1 VNTKGIQFNEVV
13 SGAFDEQPHTPDTTE
28 PAKRVLSPQPETPK
42 LHKVLAQ
49 SGLGSRLEM
58 EALIGQGRV
67 LVNDQPAHVG
77 QRIQY
82 GDHVKVNGKPLHLRI
97 EPPPPRILAYHKP
110 TGEIVSHDDPQSRPS
125 VFRKLPRL
133 QHGKWQSVG
142 RLDLNT
148 EGLLLFTNSGELANK
163 LMHPRFGLERE
174 YAVRVLGALSNIEKA
189 KLLAG
194 VQLEDGEA
202 RFGSLEEG
210 GGEGANHW
218 YRVTI
223 QEGRNREVR
232 RMFEAVGLP
241 VISLFRAV
249 PVFVLMFVLWNFVP
263 RSQSLAAP
271 GFISDADL
279 ILILALS
286 AYSVSALF
294 DVVFDALHFRST
306 GDQERVWLV
315 IPNVFRIFVI
325 LVMSTSI
332 GAAIGVKEA
341 VTYTLIF
348 SDGLVERS
356 QKIMLLLLATVFFA
370 VFFAAAKLM
379 LDQLTRRIK
388 RRQAL

>member
-1 VNTKGIQFNEVV
+1 MLEFFPDFILGFLA
-13 SGAFDEQPHTPDTTE
+13 AFRTNLVI
-28 PAKRVLSPQPETPK
+28 AVC
-42 LHKVLAQ
+42 A
-49 SGLGSRLEM
+49 LG
-58 EALIGQGRV
+58 V
-67 LVNDQPAHVG
+67 
-77 QRIQY
+77 
-82 GDHVKVNGKPLHLRI
+82 
-97 EPPPPRILAYHKP
+97 
-110 TGEIVSHDDPQSRPS
+110 
-125 VFRKLPRL
+125 
-133 QHGKWQSVG
+133 
-142 RLDLNT
+142 
-148 EGLLLFTNSGELANK
+148 GLLLG
-163 LMHPRFGLERE
+163 
-174 YAVRVLGALSNIEKA
+174 AVFAYLLSRG
-189 KLLAG
+189 G
-194 VQLEDGEA
+194 V
-202 RFGSLEEG
+202 
-210 GGEGANHW
+210 
-218 YRVTI
+218 I
-223 QEGRNREVR
+223 IK
-232 RMFEAVGLP
+232 AVGLP
-241 VISLFRAV
+241 VISLFRAF

-379 LDQLTRRIK
+379 LDQLTHRIK
-388 RRQAL
+388 RAQAL

>member
-1 VNTKGIQFNEVV
+1 MLEFFPDFILGFLA
-13 SGAFDEQPHTPDTTE
+13 AFRTNLVI
-28 PAKRVLSPQPETPK
+28 AVC
-42 LHKVLAQ
+42 A
-49 SGLGSRLEM
+49 LG
-58 EALIGQGRV
+58 V
-67 LVNDQPAHVG
+67 
-77 QRIQY
+77 
-82 GDHVKVNGKPLHLRI
+82 
-97 EPPPPRILAYHKP
+97 
-110 TGEIVSHDDPQSRPS
+110 
-125 VFRKLPRL
+125 
-133 QHGKWQSVG
+133 
-142 RLDLNT
+142 
-148 EGLLLFTNSGELANK
+148 GLLLGAVLAY
-163 LMHPRFGLERE
+163 L
-174 YAVRVLGALSNIEKA
+174 LSRG
-189 KLLAG
+189 G
-194 VQLEDGEA
+194 V
-202 RFGSLEEG
+202 
-210 GGEGANHW
+210 
-218 YRVTI
+218 I
-223 QEGRNREVR
+223 IK
-232 RMFEAVGLP
+232 AVGLP
-241 VISLFRAV
+241 VISLCRSF
-249 PVFVLMFVLWNFVP
+249 PVFVLMFVLWNFIP

-348 SDGLVERS
+348 SDGLVDRS

-379 LDQLTRRIK
+379 LDQLTDRIK

>member
-1 VNTKGIQFNEVV
+1 MLEFFPDFILGFLA
-13 SGAFDEQPHTPDTTE
+13 AFRTNLVI
-28 PAKRVLSPQPETPK
+28 AVF
-42 LHKVLAQ
+42 A
-49 SGLGSRLEM
+49 LG
-58 EALIGQGRV
+58 V
-67 LVNDQPAHVG
+67 
-77 QRIQY
+77 
-82 GDHVKVNGKPLHLRI
+82 
-97 EPPPPRILAYHKP
+97 
-110 TGEIVSHDDPQSRPS
+110 
-125 VFRKLPRL
+125 
-133 QHGKWQSVG
+133 
-142 RLDLNT
+142 
-148 EGLLLFTNSGELANK
+148 GLLL
-163 LMHPRFGLERE
+163 
-174 YAVRVLGALSNIEKA
+174 GAIFAYLLSRG
-189 KLLAG
+189 G
-194 VQLEDGEA
+194 V
-202 RFGSLEEG
+202 
-210 GGEGANHW
+210 
-218 YRVTI
+218 I
-223 QEGRNREVR
+223 IK
-232 RMFEAVGLP
+232 AVGLP
-241 VISLFRAV
+241 VISLFRAF

-370 VFFAAAKLM
+370 AAKLM
-379 LDQLTRRIK
+379 LDQLTHRIK
-388 RRQAL
+388 RRQVV

>member
-1 VNTKGIQFNEVV
+1 MLEFFPDFILGFLA
-13 SGAFDEQPHTPDTTE
+13 AFRTNLVI
-28 PAKRVLSPQPETPK
+28 AVF
-42 LHKVLAQ
+42 A
-49 SGLGSRLEM
+49 LG
-58 EALIGQGRV
+58 V
-67 LVNDQPAHVG
+67 
-77 QRIQY
+77 
-82 GDHVKVNGKPLHLRI
+82 
-97 EPPPPRILAYHKP
+97 
-110 TGEIVSHDDPQSRPS
+110 
-125 VFRKLPRL
+125 
-133 QHGKWQSVG
+133 
-142 RLDLNT
+142 
-148 EGLLLFTNSGELANK
+148 GLLL
-163 LMHPRFGLERE
+163 
-174 YAVRVLGALSNIEKA
+174 GAIFAYLLSRG
-189 KLLAG
+189 G
-194 VQLEDGEA
+194 V
-202 RFGSLEEG
+202 
-210 GGEGANHW
+210 
-218 YRVTI
+218 I
-223 QEGRNREVR
+223 IK
-232 RMFEAVGLP
+232 AVGLP
-241 VISLFRAV
+241 VISLFRAF

-379 LDQLTRRIK
+379 LDQLTHRIK
-388 RRQAL
+388 RRQVV

>member
-1 VNTKGIQFNEVV
+1 MLEFFPDFILGFLA
-13 SGAFDEQPHTPDTTE
+13 AFRTNLVI
-28 PAKRVLSPQPETPK
+28 AVC
-42 LHKVLAQ
+42 A
-49 SGLGSRLEM
+49 LG
-58 EALIGQGRV
+58 V
-67 LVNDQPAHVG
+67 
-77 QRIQY
+77 
-82 GDHVKVNGKPLHLRI
+82 
-97 EPPPPRILAYHKP
+97 
-110 TGEIVSHDDPQSRPS
+110 
-125 VFRKLPRL
+125 
-133 QHGKWQSVG
+133 
-142 RLDLNT
+142 
-148 EGLLLFTNSGELANK
+148 GLLLG
-163 LMHPRFGLERE
+163 
-174 YAVRVLGALSNIEKA
+174 AVFAYLLSRG
-189 KLLAG
+189 G
-194 VQLEDGEA
+194 V
-202 RFGSLEEG
+202 
-210 GGEGANHW
+210 
-218 YRVTI
+218 I
-223 QEGRNREVR
+223 IK
-232 RMFEAVGLP
+232 AVGLP
-241 VISLFRAV
+241 VISLFRAF

-356 QKIMLLLLATVFFA
+356 QKIMLLLLATMFFA

-379 LDQLTRRIK
+379 LDQLTHRIK
-388 RRQAL
+388 RAQAL

>member
-1 VNTKGIQFNEVV
+1 MLEFFPDFILGFLA
-13 SGAFDEQPHTPDTTE
+13 AFRTNLVI
-28 PAKRVLSPQPETPK
+28 AVC
-42 LHKVLAQ
+42 A
-49 SGLGSRLEM
+49 LG
-58 EALIGQGRV
+58 V
-67 LVNDQPAHVG
+67 
-77 QRIQY
+77 
-82 GDHVKVNGKPLHLRI
+82 
-97 EPPPPRILAYHKP
+97 
-110 TGEIVSHDDPQSRPS
+110 
-125 VFRKLPRL
+125 
-133 QHGKWQSVG
+133 
-142 RLDLNT
+142 
-148 EGLLLFTNSGELANK
+148 GLLL
-163 LMHPRFGLERE
+163 
-174 YAVRVLGALSNIEKA
+174 GAIFAYLLSRG
-189 KLLAG
+189 G
-194 VQLEDGEA
+194 V
-202 RFGSLEEG
+202 
-210 GGEGANHW
+210 
-218 YRVTI
+218 I
-223 QEGRNREVR
+223 IK
-232 RMFEAVGLP
+232 AVGLP
-241 VISLFRAV
+241 VISLFRAF

-379 LDQLTRRIK
+379 LDQLTHRIK
-388 RRQAL
+388 RRQVV

>member
-1 VNTKGIQFNEVV
+1 MLEFFPDFIIGFLA
-13 SGAFDEQPHTPDTTE
+13 AFRTNLVI
-28 PAKRVLSPQPETPK
+28 AVC
-42 LHKVLAQ
+42 A
-49 SGLGSRLEM
+49 LG
-58 EALIGQGRV
+58 V
-67 LVNDQPAHVG
+67 
-77 QRIQY
+77 
-82 GDHVKVNGKPLHLRI
+82 
-97 EPPPPRILAYHKP
+97 
-110 TGEIVSHDDPQSRPS
+110 
-125 VFRKLPRL
+125 
-133 QHGKWQSVG
+133 
-142 RLDLNT
+142 
-148 EGLLLFTNSGELANK
+148 GLLLGGIFAYL
-163 LMHPRFGLERE
+163 
-174 YAVRVLGALSNIEKA
+174 LSRG
-189 KLLAG
+189 G
-194 VQLEDGEA
+194 V
-202 RFGSLEEG
+202 
-210 GGEGANHW
+210 
-218 YRVTI
+218 I
-223 QEGRNREVR
+223 IK
-232 RMFEAVGLP
+232 AVGLP
-241 VISLFRAV
+241 VISLFRAF

>member
-1 VNTKGIQFNEVV
+1 MLEFFPDFILGFLA
-13 SGAFDEQPHTPDTTE
+13 AFRTNLVI
-28 PAKRVLSPQPETPK
+28 AVC
-42 LHKVLAQ
+42 A
-49 SGLGSRLEM
+49 LG
-58 EALIGQGRV
+58 V
-67 LVNDQPAHVG
+67 
-77 QRIQY
+77 
-82 GDHVKVNGKPLHLRI
+82 
-97 EPPPPRILAYHKP
+97 
-110 TGEIVSHDDPQSRPS
+110 
-125 VFRKLPRL
+125 
-133 QHGKWQSVG
+133 
-142 RLDLNT
+142 
-148 EGLLLFTNSGELANK
+148 GLLLGAVLAY
-163 LMHPRFGLERE
+163 LVSRG
-174 YAVRVLGALSNIEKA
+174 
-189 KLLAG
+189 G
-194 VQLEDGEA
+194 V
-202 RFGSLEEG
+202 
-210 GGEGANHW
+210 
-218 YRVTI
+218 I
-223 QEGRNREVR
+223 IK
-232 RMFEAVGLP
+232 AVGLP
-241 VISLFRAV
+241 VISLCRAF
-249 PVFVLMFVLWNFVP
+249 PVFVLMFVLWNFIP

-348 SDGLVERS
+348 SDGLVDRS

-379 LDQLTRRIK
+379 LDQLTDRIK

>member
-1 VNTKGIQFNEVV
+1 MLEFFPDFIIGFLA
-13 SGAFDEQPHTPDTTE
+13 AFRTNLVI
-28 PAKRVLSPQPETPK
+28 AVC
-42 LHKVLAQ
+42 A
-49 SGLGSRLEM
+49 LG
-58 EALIGQGRV
+58 V
-67 LVNDQPAHVG
+67 
-77 QRIQY
+77 
-82 GDHVKVNGKPLHLRI
+82 
-97 EPPPPRILAYHKP
+97 
-110 TGEIVSHDDPQSRPS
+110 
-125 VFRKLPRL
+125 
-133 QHGKWQSVG
+133 
-142 RLDLNT
+142 
-148 EGLLLFTNSGELANK
+148 GLLLG
-163 LMHPRFGLERE
+163 
-174 YAVRVLGALSNIEKA
+174 AVFAYLLSRG
-189 KLLAG
+189 G
-194 VQLEDGEA
+194 V
-202 RFGSLEEG
+202 
-210 GGEGANHW
+210 
-218 YRVTI
+218 I
-223 QEGRNREVR
+223 IK
-232 RMFEAVGLP
+232 AVGLP
-241 VISLFRAV
+241 VISLCRAF
-249 PVFVLMFVLWNFVP
+249 PVFVLMFVLWNFIP

-348 SDGLVERS
+348 SDGLVDRS

-379 LDQLTRRIK
+379 LDQLTDRIK

>member
-1 VNTKGIQFNEVV
+1 MLEFFPDFIIGFLA
-13 SGAFDEQPHTPDTTE
+13 AFRTNLVI
-28 PAKRVLSPQPETPK
+28 AVC
-42 LHKVLAQ
+42 A
-49 SGLGSRLEM
+49 LG
-58 EALIGQGRV
+58 V
-67 LVNDQPAHVG
+67 
-77 QRIQY
+77 
-82 GDHVKVNGKPLHLRI
+82 
-97 EPPPPRILAYHKP
+97 
-110 TGEIVSHDDPQSRPS
+110 
-125 VFRKLPRL
+125 
-133 QHGKWQSVG
+133 
-142 RLDLNT
+142 
-148 EGLLLFTNSGELANK
+148 GLLL
-163 LMHPRFGLERE
+163 
-174 YAVRVLGALSNIEKA
+174 GAIFAYLLSRG
-189 KLLAG
+189 G
-194 VQLEDGEA
+194 V
-202 RFGSLEEG
+202 
-210 GGEGANHW
+210 
-218 YRVTI
+218 I
-223 QEGRNREVR
+223 IK
-232 RMFEAVGLP
+232 AVGLP
-241 VISLFRAV
+241 VISLFRAF